1 VEQIDPGCD
10 APVLAGLLL
19 SAVSPESLARLAR
32 EDGPEAGV
40 QRLSDGAI
48 ALLRGISRV
57 D

>member
-40 QRLSDGAI
+40 QRLADGAI